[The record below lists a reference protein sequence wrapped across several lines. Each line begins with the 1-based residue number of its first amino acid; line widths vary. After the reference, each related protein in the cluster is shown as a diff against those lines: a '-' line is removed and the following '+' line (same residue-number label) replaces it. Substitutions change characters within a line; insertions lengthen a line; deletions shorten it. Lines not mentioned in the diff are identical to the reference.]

1 MKLSI
6 IIVHYKTYELTVQ
19 TIESVLSNEFEQE
32 YEIILVDNCSK
43 DGSIE
48 QIEEKFSEI
57 ISKKLLILIK
67 NSRNL
72 GFAKGNNIGIKK
84 SKGKYILLLNSDTQL
99 LPSALTQSIDK
110 IESDDKIGILGGK
123 VILPNGQLDH
133 ACKRGFPTPLASLYY
148 LLGLGKLFPKS
159 KIFSEY
165 TARYIDEDEE
175 SNVDAVMVAFLLIP
189 RTIVF
194 RVGLL
199 HEEYFMYGEDID
211 LCYQV
216 KKIGYEVK
224 YYPIVKIIHH
234 KGGSSKA
241 LKNGKIKKNPIT
253 VYEFHRAMQ
262 IFYDRNYKNKY
273 PIIVTYIIYMAIW
286 SRYYI
291 EKIRTT

>member
-148 LLGLGKLFPKS
+148 YLGLGKLFPKS
-159 KIFSEY
+159 KIFSKY
-165 TARYIDEDEE
+165 TASYIDEDEE
-175 SNVDAVMVAFLLIP
+175 SNVDAVMGAFLLIP

-199 HEEYFMYGEDID
+199 HEGYFMYGEDID

>member
-57 ISKKLLILIK
+57 ISKNLLIIIK

-148 LLGLGKLFPKS
+148 FLGLGKLFPKS
-159 KIFSEY
+159 KIFSKY
-165 TARYIDEDEE
+165 TASYIDEDEE
-175 SNVDAVMVAFLLIP
+175 SNVDAVMGAFLLIP

-199 HEEYFMYGEDID
+199 HEGYFMYGEDID

>member
-1 MKLSI
+1 M
-6 IIVHYKTYELTVQ
+6 
-19 TIESVLSNEFEQE
+19 
-32 YEIILVDNCSK
+32 
-43 DGSIE
+43 G
-48 QIEEKFSEI
+48 
-57 ISKKLLILIK
+57 
-67 NSRNL
+67 
-72 GFAKGNNIGIKK
+72 
-84 SKGKYILLLNSDTQL
+84 
-99 LPSALTQSIDK
+99 
-110 IESDDKIGILGGK
+110 
-123 VILPNGQLDH
+123 
-133 ACKRGFPTPLASLYY
+133 
-148 LLGLGKLFPKS
+148 
-159 KIFSEY
+159 
-165 TARYIDEDEE
+165 
-175 SNVDAVMVAFLLIP
+175 AFLLIP

-199 HEEYFMYGEDID
+199 HEGYFMYGEDID